1 MAYMQKTG
9 IFDHFAG
16 ARRGFGR
23 LVHEIAAGLEALHRV
38 QFDEPWKPVR
48 KPTYGEW

>member
-1 MAYMQKTG
+1 MVRSQSG
-9 IFDHFAG
+9 QFFDHINSF
-16 ARRGFGR
+16 RVTLGR
-23 LVHEIAAGLEALHRV
+23 VISEINAGLVALHRV